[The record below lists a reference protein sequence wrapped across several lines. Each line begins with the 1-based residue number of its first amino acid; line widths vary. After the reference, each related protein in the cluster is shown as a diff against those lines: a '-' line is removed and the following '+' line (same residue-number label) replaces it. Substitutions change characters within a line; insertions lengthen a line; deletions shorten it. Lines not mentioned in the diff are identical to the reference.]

1 MSRHSLRIGKQ
12 SWGVGGWTAFLALSH
27 LCRHLRCPA
36 RQALATGGSSSSHL
50 SHLRSLRKTCRDS
63 WLARLAGWMNE
74 LKWRVSE
81 WVPGG
86 SCGWAAALGQ
96 GRAGLGA
103 VQAKPRQL
111 WGLGGR
117 DPQLGKAGKS
127 RQPAAHPRLNGG
139 ITRQDFCSTLCKL
152 VSQPRVSQPNWRKK
166 ISSHPWVRTNDAVGM
181 ATGSLLGCLETG
193 KTIVSDLSP

>member
-1 MSRHSLRIGKQ
+1 MDEQEAFIADWQQDFR
-12 SWGVGGWTAFLALSH
+12 GGCFFLAISLLH
-27 LCRHLRCPA
+27 PCRHLRCPE
-36 RQALATGGSSSSHL
+36 RQASAAGGSSSSHL

-117 DPQLGKAGKS
+117 RGDPQLGKSSSSSHRGIQKS
-127 RQPAAHPRLNGG
+127 NGG
-139 ITRQDFCSTLCKL
+139 ITRQDFCTTLCGGL
-152 VSQPRVSQPNWRKK
+152 VSRPRV
-166 ISSHPWVRTNDAVGM
+166 
-181 ATGSLLGCLETG
+181 
-193 KTIVSDLSP
+193 

>member
-12 SWGVGGWTAFLALSH
+12 SWGVGGWAAFLAATH
-27 LCRHLRCPA
+27 LCRHLLCPA
-36 RQALATGGSSSSHL
+36 RQALATAGSSSHL
-50 SHLRSLRKTCRDS
+50 SHLPSLRRARPGS
-63 WLARLAGWMNE
+63 WQARLAGWMNE

-103 VQAKPRQL
+103 VQAEPRQL

-117 DPQLGKAGKS
+117 DPQLGEKQASSASIHSS
-127 RQPAAHPRLNGG
+127 RG
-139 ITRQDFCSTLCKL
+139 
-152 VSQPRVSQPNWRKK
+152 
-166 ISSHPWVRTNDAVGM
+166 
-181 ATGSLLGCLETG
+181 E
-193 KTIVSDLSP
+193 

>member
-1 MSRHSLRIGKQ
+1 
-12 SWGVGGWTAFLALSH
+12 
-27 LCRHLRCPA
+27 
-36 RQALATGGSSSSHL
+36 
-50 SHLRSLRKTCRDS
+50 
-63 WLARLAGWMNE
+63 MNE

-117 DPQLGKAGKS
+117 DPQLGKSSSG
-127 RQPAAHPRLNGG
+127 HPRLNAG
-139 ITRQDFCSTLCKL
+139 ITRLDSQSTPATSLLRVGLRKPRVCKL
-152 VSQPRVSQPNWRKK
+152 KGDEKDIEPSMGREQCAG
-166 ISSHPWVRTNDAVGM
+166 I
-181 ATGSLLGCLETG
+181 ATGPLSHLPRNGQ
-193 KTIVSDLSP
+193 TIVSDSSPKVLNCPKSSRNPCNLNFLDSQTRGQ